1 MNISSAALPVAAPSV
16 LVECAA
22 MTRAVEI
29 AAIVTEKR
37 NTYPILANVLL
48 RGDGQTLFITSTD
61 TDIVLDIAV
70 PAAADHA
77 FATTV
82 PAHLLKDLLKGAPK
96 ADYVSITA
104 PDAESVSLDFEK
116 ANYTVAALPVDT
128 FPDLLP
134 GTMSHRFSVPGADL
148 FAAMSSVEVGISK
161 EETRYYL
168 NGIYVHSVTPHGR
181 NHPELRFVATD
192 GHRMLRQDLTAPD
205 GAVDM
210 PGVIIPTRTVKLLL
224 KLLKGKTCPENVE
237 IEVSETKVRFMFDGI
252 TILSKIVEG
261 TYPDY
266 ERVTPK
272 NNDKLATFSAKALL
286 EGIKAVS
293 VIASDRGGKAVKFV
307 MEGGN
312 CTLSV
317 TNPDSG
323 TASTTF
329 AIDQASDFGLEIGF
343 NARYLT
349 ELVEE
354 AQADGDAIT
363 FAFNDAGAP
372 TLITGAREG
381 WLSVLMPMRV

>member
-1 MNISSAALPVAAPSV
+1 MNTNLAIAALPSA
-16 LVECAA
+16 LVERAA

-29 AAIVTEKR
+29 AANVTEKR
-37 NTYPILANVLL
+37 NSYPILANVLL

-96 ADYVSITA
+96 ADYVSIIADGENT
-104 PDAESVSLDFEK
+104 SLDFEK
-116 ANYTVAALPVDT
+116 ANYTVAALPVES
-128 FPDLLP
+128 FPELLA
-134 GTMSHRFSVPGADL
+134 GTMSHRFTLAGADL
-148 FAAMSSVEVGISK
+148 VAALSSVEAGISK

-192 GHRMLRQDLTAPD
+192 GHRMLRQDLTSPD
-205 GAVDM
+205 GAIDM
-210 PGVIIPTRTVKLLL
+210 PGVIIPTKTVKLLL
-224 KLLKGKTCPENVE
+224 KLMKGKACPETVE
-237 IEVSETKVRFMFDGI
+237 IEVSETKIRVMYDNI

-272 NNDKLATFSAKALL
+272 YNDKLATFSAKTLL

-293 VIASDRGGKAVKFV
+293 VIASDRGGKAVKL
-307 MEGGN
+307 MMADGT

-317 TNPDSG
+317 LNPDNG
-323 TASTTF
+323 TATTAF

-343 NARYLT
+343 NAAYLT
-349 ELVEE
+349 DLVKD
-354 AQADGDAIT
+354 ASADGDAIT

>member
-1 MNISSAALPVAAPSV
+1 MNTNLATVALPSA
-16 LVECAA
+16 LIERAA

-29 AAIVTEKR
+29 AANATEKR
-37 NTYPILANVLL
+37 SHTLPILSNVLL
-48 RGDGQTLFITSTD
+48 RGDGQTLFVTATD
-61 TDIVLDIAV
+61 MDIELTVAV
-70 PAAADHA
+70 PAAADHS

-104 PDAESVSLDFEK
+104 PDAESASLDFER
-116 ANYTVAALPVDT
+116 ANYNLAALPVSD
-128 FPDLLP
+128 FPALPP
-134 GTMSHRFSVPGADL
+134 GTMSHNFVLAGADL
-148 FAAMSSVEVGISK
+148 FAAMSSVEAAVSK

-168 NGIYVHSVTPHGR
+168 NGIYVHAVTPHGR

-192 GHRMLRQDLTAPD
+192 GHRMMRHDLTAPD

-210 PGVIIPTRTVKLLL
+210 PGCIIPTKTVKLLL
-224 KLLKGKTCPENVE
+224 KLMKGKTCPESVE
-237 IEVSETKVRFMFDGI
+237 VEVSDSMVRFSFDGI

-272 NNDKLATFSAKALL
+272 NNDKIATFSAKSLL

-293 VIASDRGGKAVKFV
+293 VIASERGGKAVKFV
-307 MEGGN
+307 MADGT

-317 TNPDSG
+317 LNPDHG
-323 TASTTF
+323 TATTAI
-329 AIDQASDFGLEIGF
+329 AIDQTSDFGLEIGF

-349 ELVEE
+349 DLVN
-354 AQADGDAIT
+354 DAIT

>member
-1 MNISSAALPVAAPSV
+1 MQTNLAIAAQPSV
-16 LVECAA
+16 LVERAA

-29 AAIVTEKR
+29 AANVTEKR
-37 NTYPILANVLL
+37 NSYPILANVLL

-61 TDIVLDIAV
+61 LDIELTAAV
-70 PAAADHA
+70 AAAADYS

-96 ADYVSITA
+96 ADYVSITT

-116 ANYTVAALPVDT
+116 ANYTVSALPVDN
-128 FPDLLP
+128 FPDLLA
-134 GTMSHRFSVPGADL
+134 GTMSHRFTLAGADL
-148 FAAMSSVEVGISK
+148 VAALSSVEAGISK

-168 NGIYVHSVTPHGR
+168 NGIYVHSVAPHGR

-192 GHRMLRQDLTAPD
+192 GHRMLRQDLTSPD
-205 GAVDM
+205 GAIDM
-210 PGVIIPTRTVKLLL
+210 PGVIIPTKTVKLLL
-224 KLLKGKTCPENVE
+224 KLMKGKACPESVE
-237 IEVSETKVRFMFDGI
+237 IEVSETKIRVMFDNV

-261 TYPDY
+261 TFPDY

-272 NNDKLATFSAKALL
+272 YNDKLATFSAKTLL

-293 VIASDRGGKAVKFV
+293 VIASDRGGKAVKLV
-307 MEGGN
+307 MADGT

-317 TNPDSG
+317 LNPDNG
-323 TASTTF
+323 TATTAF

-343 NARYLT
+343 NAAYLT
-349 ELVEE
+349 DLVKD
-354 AQADGDAIT
+354 ASADGDAIT